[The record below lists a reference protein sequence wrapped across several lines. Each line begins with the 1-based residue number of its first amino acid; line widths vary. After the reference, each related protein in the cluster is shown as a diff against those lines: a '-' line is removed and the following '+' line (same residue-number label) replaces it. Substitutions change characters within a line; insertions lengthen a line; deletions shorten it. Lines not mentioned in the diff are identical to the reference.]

1 MGVKMGK
8 HNRCFVISLVAIS
21 LFFGFTAVVQAASS
35 GPGREWLRTPI
46 TYSCV
51 NEPIETVLLALA
63 DQAKVDIVKSPRVT
77 GSVTVKLTDVPLEE
91 ALTNI
96 LAAHDFTFIAT
107 SRMIRVVP
115 LPEVVAIREPLDT
128 RIYQISFADA
138 NEIAVALAGF
148 VSEQGKIALNKG
160 TSHLVVT
167 DVQSRIKVID
177 EFIRQIERPTPQILV
192 EVQIYD
198 ITTNE
203 GFELETNWSVGRN
216 APLKT
221 TEHVNRRI
229 NTDFPTSLSETTTTV
244 TGPSSSSFSEGTSGS
259 SSTTENR
266 NENSL
271 SGQTTTGSS
280 STSSS
285 RVENSTFEEDSTS
298 GTTSSLSRNE
308 TTDSISETTGNYRDA
323 DDGFGS
329 FTTTGSSA
337 QNRTELS
344 DSASSQ
350 NTTGFSTTDRLENS
364 DTTSNE
370 QVSGSTISQ
379 RTDSSST
386 TSGQET
392 GGWTYDTGRT
402 DTETTVTQLPVGTY
416 YDTTTES
423 FVTRRRKPFV
433 GATFDAQTGGT
444 LRFSLL
450 NDAVDIE
457 LALRALSKEVE
468 SKLLANPRVLVLD
481 NETAD
486 FEIVREIPY
495 RELMQVERAAGITY
509 TAFKDVGVRLK
520 VTPHIAAGGMIKLH
534 ITPEFGILV
543 GQNADGAPTVDTRRA
558 DTIAM
563 IRDGQ
568 TVVIGGLRK
577 RETIKAVSKVP
588 VLGDMPLLGGL
599 FKSQTESVQVNEMVV
614 FITSRIV
621 TEPTLSDTEQR
632 QLRTSELSTKDLS
645 KIEAEREMTEKIL
658 KSMSNK

>member
-8 HNRCFVISLVAIS
+8 HNRRFKVSLVAIA
-21 LFFGFTAVVQAASS
+21 LFFGTFSAIAQAASS
-35 GPGREWLRTPI
+35 EPDREWLRTPI
-46 TYSCV
+46 TYSCI
-51 NEPIETVLLALA
+51 NEPIETVLLSLA
-63 DQAKVDIVKSPRVT
+63 EQAKVDIVKSPKVT
-77 GSVTVKLTDVPLEE
+77 GSVTVKLTNVPLEE

-115 LPEVVAIREPLDT
+115 LPEIVTVREPLDT

-138 NEIAVALAGF
+138 NEVAAALTGF

-167 DVQSRIKVID
+167 DIESRIKVID
-177 EFIRQIERPTPQILV
+177 EFISQIEHPTPQILV

-203 GFELETNWSVGRN
+203 GFELETNWSAGRN
-216 APLKT
+216 TPLKT
-221 TEHVNRRI
+221 TEHLRRDI
-229 NTDFPTSLSETTTTV
+229 DTDFPTSLKTTT
-244 TGPSSSSFSEGTSGS
+244 E
-259 SSTTENR
+259 ST
-266 NENSL
+266 
-271 SGQTTTGSS
+271 
-280 STSSS
+280 
-285 RVENSTFEEDSTS
+285 
-298 GTTSSLSRNE
+298 E
-308 TTDSISETTGNYRDA
+308 TTTGNYRDA

-329 FTTTGSSA
+329 FT
-337 QNRTELS
+337 Q
-344 DSASSQ
+344 
-350 NTTGFSTTDRLENS
+350 TGFTEETTDIIPL
-364 DTTSNE
+364 
-370 QVSGSTISQ
+370 
-379 RTDSSST
+379 
-386 TSGQET
+386 
-392 GGWTYDTGRT
+392 
-402 DTETTVTQLPVGTY
+402 GTY
-416 YDTTTES
+416 YDEDSQTWT
-423 FVTRRRKPFV
+423 TRRRKPFV
-433 GATFDAQTGGT
+433 GASFDPQTGGT

-450 NDAVDIE
+450 DDAVDIE

-543 GQNADGAPTVDTRRA
+543 AQNAEGAPTVDTRRA

-563 IRDGQ
+563 VRDGQ

-577 RETIKAVSKVP
+577 RETSKAISKVP
-588 VLGDMPLLGGL
+588 LLGDLPLLGGL
-599 FKSQTESVQVNEMVV
+599 FKSQTEAVQVNELVV

-621 TEPTLSDTEQR
+621 TEPTLSDTEQS
-632 QLRTSELSTKDLS
+632 QFRTSEISTKDFS
-645 KIEAEREMTEKIL
+645 RIEAEREMTEKIL
-658 KSMSNK
+658 KSLSNK

>member
-8 HNRCFVISLVAIS
+8 RNSRFVVSLVAIS
-21 LFFGFTAVVQAASS
+21 LFFGTFTAVAPAASS
-35 GPGREWLRTPI
+35 EPGREWLRTPI
-46 TYSCV
+46 TYSCI

-77 GSVTVKLTDVPLEE
+77 GSVTVKLTGVPLEE

-115 LPEVVAIREPLDT
+115 LPEVVAVREPLDT

-138 NEIAVALAGF
+138 NEVAVALAGF

-167 DVQSRIKVID
+167 DVENRIKVID

-203 GFELETNWSVGRN
+203 GFELETNWSAGRN
-216 APLKT
+216 TPLKT
-221 TEHVNRRI
+221 TEHVNKKI
-229 NTDFPTSLSETTTTV
+229 DTDLP
-244 TGPSSSSFSEGTSGS
+244 
-259 SSTTENR
+259 
-266 NENSL
+266 
-271 SGQTTTGSS
+271 
-280 STSSS
+280 
-285 RVENSTFEEDSTS
+285 
-298 GTTSSLSRNE
+298 
-308 TTDSISETTGNYRDA
+308 A
-323 DDGFGS
+323 
-329 FTTTGSSA
+329 
-337 QNRTELS
+337 
-344 DSASSQ
+344 
-350 NTTGFSTTDRLENS
+350 
-364 DTTSNE
+364 
-370 QVSGSTISQ
+370 
-379 RTDSSST
+379 
-386 TSGQET
+386 
-392 GGWTYDTGRT
+392 
-402 DTETTVTQLPVGTY
+402 ETTVFDEHVEGFYSDADEGPGFIDTHSETSIPRETFSETDTQSWT
-416 YDTTTES
+416 
-423 FVTRRRKPFV
+423 TRRRKPFV
-433 GATFDAQTGGT
+433 GASFDAQTGGT

-509 TAFKDVGVRLK
+509 TAFKNVGIRLK

-563 IRDGQ
+563 IKDGQ

-599 FKSQTESVQVNEMVV
+599 FKGETESVQVNEMVV

-621 TEPTLSDTEQR
+621 TEPTLSDIEQR